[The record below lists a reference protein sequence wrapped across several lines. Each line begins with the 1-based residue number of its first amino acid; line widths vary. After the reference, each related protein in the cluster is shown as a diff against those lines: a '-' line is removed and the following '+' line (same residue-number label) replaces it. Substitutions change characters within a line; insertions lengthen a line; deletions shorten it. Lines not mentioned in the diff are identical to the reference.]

1 MKEQNTKTSEEPSHK
16 KEEDKA
22 TNNKQKAKTSGQSEK
37 TNQSG
42 QTNQNTNSNSPDWLM
57 HLLTGAGALGGN
69 YLLFIKPLQEKFDA
83 MNQAIIHHEK
93 IIKDMQ
99 EQIDVLHHKI
109 KKAKQKE
116 EDINEKNGDELFTT
130 KRNDKPNPSPINGTK
145 RTVRF

>member
-22 TNNKQKAKTSGQSEK
+22 NNNKQKAKTSNQSEK

-42 QTNQNTNSNSPDWLM
+42 QTNQNTNSPDWLM

-93 IIKDMQ
+93 VIKDMQ
-99 EQIDVLHHKI
+99 EQIEVLHHKI

-116 EDINEKNGDELFTT
+116 EDKEEQNGDELFTT
-130 KRNDKPNPSPINGTK
+130 KRNDKPNPSLINGTK
-145 RTVRF
+145 RTIRF

>member
-1 MKEQNTKTSEEPSHK
+1 MKEQNTKTSEEPSPK

-22 TNNKQKAKTSGQSEK
+22 TNNKQKAKTSSQSDK

-42 QTNQNTNSNSPDWLM
+42 QTNQNTNSPDWLM

-69 YLLFIKPLQEKFDA
+69 YLLFIKPLQEKFEA
-83 MNQAIIHHEK
+83 MNQAIINHEK
-93 IIKDMQ
+93 VIKDMQ
-99 EQIDVLHHKI
+99 EQIEVLHHKI

-116 EDINEKNGDELFTT
+116 EEIKEQGEDELFTT
-130 KRNDKPNPSPINGTK
+130 KRNDKTNPSSMNGTK

>member
-1 MKEQNTKTSEEPSHK
+1 MKEQKTNTSEEPSHK

-22 TNNKQKAKTSGQSEK
+22 TNNKQKAKTSSQSEK

-42 QTNQNTNSNSPDWLM
+42 QITNNPDWLM

-69 YLLFIKPLQEKFDA
+69 YLLFIKPLQEKFEA
-83 MNQAIIHHEK
+83 MNQAILHHEK
-93 IIKDMQ
+93 VIKEMQ
-99 EQIDVLHHKI
+99 EQIEVLNHKI

-130 KRNDKPNPSPINGTK
+130 KRNDKPNPLPINGTK

>member
-1 MKEQNTKTSEEPSHK
+1 MKEQKTNTSEEPSH

-22 TNNKQKAKTSGQSEK
+22 TNNKQKAKTSSQSDK

-42 QTNQNTNSNSPDWLM
+42 QTNQNTNSPDWLM

-69 YLLFIKPLQEKFDA
+69 YLLFIKPLQEKFEA
-83 MNQAIIHHEK
+83 MNQAILHHEK
-93 IIKDMQ
+93 VIKDMQ
-99 EQIDVLHHKI
+99 EQIEVLNHKI

-116 EDINEKNGDELFTT
+116 EEIKEQGEDELFTT